1 MLRWSISLKSWPVRM
16 ILFVDSAGQR
26 ELNVFVCQQAGTNLP
41 PPVSTNFSCFTVF
54 RQYCTIE

>member
-41 PPVSTNFSCFTVF
+41 PPVSTNFSCFTVL
-54 RQYCTIE
+54 R